1 MNIKLLIFL
10 FLTASVQAYAQTN
23 DLKGERKIIKLDNIK
38 HEARFYIYEP
48 AFMAS
53 KQYKTR
59 EEATYRWPEE
69 VFISLVSATNQEW
82 LDDIELGGNAQKLP
96 EDHLQNI
103 QNAPADAVYF
113 ELKSKLTLFLGDV
126 ETAIIKFYFH
136 SPDNV
141 SSGAYLF
148 QKIKNRWYK
157 TNMTALTG
165 LSIVLMRMKEDKL
178 QDILTQNT
186 SDPLTADL
194 IKQVRNTDNTI
205 NLDILEK
212 KFNSWYSNK
221 DQKTIDYFIDPK
233 AW

>member
-10 FLTASVQAYAQTN
+10 FLTLSVQVYAQTYEM
-23 DLKGERKIIKLDNIK
+23 KGERDIIKLDNIK
-38 HEARFYIYEP
+38 HEARLYIYEP
-48 AFMAS
+48 AFMAR

-69 VFISLVSATNQEW
+69 VFISLISASNQEW
-82 LDDIELGGNAQKLP
+82 LDDIEMGGNAQKLP
-96 EDHLQNI
+96 EGHFQNI

-113 ELKSKLTLFLGDV
+113 ELKSKLTLFLGDA

-136 SPDNV
+136 SRDNV
-141 SSGAYLF
+141 SSGTYIF

-157 TNMTALTG
+157 TNMPALTG
-165 LSIVLMRMKEDKL
+165 LSIVLMRMKENKL
-178 QDILTQNT
+178 QDVLTQNT
-186 SDPLTADL
+186 SDPLTTNL
-194 IKQVRNTDNTI
+194 IKQVRNADNTI
-205 NLDILEK
+205 NLDVLEK
-212 KFNSWYSNK
+212 KLNSWYSNK